1 MIDTIL
7 SLQKPLEDYIE
18 AFEKQNARSLALLAS
33 LVEDGFI
40 FQDPY
45 RRGQGASGLAHIMM
59 GRLKMYEGTRY
70 KVYDFTWGR
79 RDMTAYMFWSFSFQ
93 VKKKSLIKSEKLTHA
108 IEGMSEL
115 VFSGDKKLL
124 SHTDFWGGHEAF
136 DVKAYKALDES

>member
-7 SLQKPLEDYIE
+7 SLQKPLEDYVE
-18 AFEKQNARSLALLAS
+18 AFEKQNRRSLGLFEA
-33 LVEDGFI
+33 LVEDGFV

-45 RRGQGASGLAHIMM
+45 RRAQGASGLSQIMM
-59 GRLKMYEGTRY
+59 GRLKMYEGARY

-79 RDMTAYMFWSFSFQ
+79 RDMTAYMFWSFSYGI
-93 VKKKSLIKSEKLTHA
+93 KKKALLKSETIDHS

-124 SHTDFWGGHEAF
+124 SHTDFWGAHEAF
-136 DVKAYKALDES
+136 DAKAYKALDDR